1 MIVQAGPR
9 NGRHFA
15 GELMEG
21 GIVINTSQ
29 LVNIEA
35 QRDSEKSSRLTMLLS
50 VAVVGLGLIT
60 VAFALVAGT
69 TVDPDEPTSM
79 VAIPF

>member
-1 MIVQAGPR
+1 
-9 NGRHFA
+9 
-15 GELMEG
+15 MEA
-21 GIVINTSQ
+21 GIVMNTSP
-29 LVNIEA
+29 LISVAA

-60 VAFALVAGT
+60 MVFALVAGT

-79 VAIPF
+79 IAIPF